1 MAVGSL
7 IWSGTVTIPAG
18 TPGTKGTVTTAASG
32 ALAATDVVVATL
44 AHSAEQDLSRIK
56 REDYTFQVIKDASAN
71 TVTFEAVQKQNP
83 AMKVDYI
90 VMGVSS

>member
-44 AHSAEQDLSRIK
+44 AHSSEQDLSKIK
-56 REDYTFQVIKDASAN
+56 REDYTFQVTKDSTGN
-71 TVTFEAVQKQNP
+71 EITFEAVQKQNP
-83 AMKVDYI
+83 SMKVDYI
-90 VMGVSS
+90 VMGISS